1 MDTKLKI
8 EKQEEVAK
16 KVFGR
21 LKKLCYGA
29 ILAGGAPRDWFFG
42 TPANDLDFYFYGS
55 EEECWKTKEQLKL
68 CGFDEELTRTDR
80 GWESCLYKY
89 TEGIIRVFNTN
100 IEGVDVQL
108 IQLDSAKSLNKVV
121 DGFSVSLCKIWCGE
135 DLEFRIHQ
143 DFALTVKTG
152 VMFLSEGYKYQDPH
166 PKKIVD
172 RYRGKFSMGT
182 KDVALQK
189 AVGFFSWRVG
199 ESW

>member
-8 EKQEEVAK
+8 EKQKEVAK

-68 CGFDEELTRTDR
+68 CGFEEELTQTE
-80 GWESCLYKY
+80 GELESGLYKS
-89 TEGIIRVFNTN
+89 TEGIIRVLNTN

-121 DGFSVSLCKIWCGE
+121 DGFSVSVCKIWCGD
-135 DLEFRIHQ
+135 DLKPKIHQ
-143 DFALTVKTG
+143 DFALTVKTW
-152 VMFLSEGYKYQDPH
+152 VMFLSEGYNYQDPH

-172 RYRGKFSMGT
+172 RYRGKFSLRT
-182 KDVALQK
+182 KDVAIQK
-189 AVGFFSWRVG
+189 LLRATSG
-199 ESW
+199 ELESGS